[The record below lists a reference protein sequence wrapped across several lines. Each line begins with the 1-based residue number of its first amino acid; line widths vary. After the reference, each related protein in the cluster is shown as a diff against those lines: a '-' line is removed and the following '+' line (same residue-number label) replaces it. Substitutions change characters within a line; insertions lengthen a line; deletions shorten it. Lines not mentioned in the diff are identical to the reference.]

1 MQSLELLIIFIAI
14 FLLFLFVILFVCKS
28 LELHKILRRNQN
40 SNEQKEDYM
49 AMMIHDIRTPLSVIR
64 GAADILLVE
73 DKNLQQ
79 EDKEKLLN
87 QIKETSEELLK
98 MAGNILDVSKIEMGR
113 FEIHKVKADLN
124 MILKGEHDYF
134 LPLVNK
140 NGLKMEIKLDP
151 GISKVDLDPD
161 QLKRVLN
168 NLISNAIKF
177 TPSGGS
183 ILISSKKFNSS
194 SIEVCVADTGIGIK
208 DSIKKKLFNKF
219 IQGDQTEKSAG
230 TGYGLGLVVVKE
242 IVSLHGGKIRIEDNI
257 PKGTRFIFTLPL

>member
-14 FLLFLFVILFVCKS
+14 FLLFLFVVLFVFKS
-28 LELHKILRRNQN
+28 LELHKVIKKYQ
-40 SNEQKEDYM
+40 SNNKQKEDYM

-113 FEIHKVKADLN
+113 FEIHKVKTDLN
-124 MILKGEHDYF
+124 MILQGEHDYF

-140 NGLKMEIKLDP
+140 SGLKMEIKLDP
-151 GISKVDLDPD
+151 SISKVDLDPD

-177 TPSGGS
+177 TPSGGT
-183 ILISSKKFNSS
+183 ITISSKKFNSS
-194 SIEVCVADTGIGIK
+194 VEVCVADTGIGIK
-208 DSIKKKLFNKF
+208 DNIKKKLFHKF
-219 IQGDQTEKSAG
+219 TQGDQTEKSAG

-242 IVSLHGGKIRIEDNI
+242 IVSLHGGSIRIEDNV
-257 PKGTRFIFTLPL
+257 PKGTHFVFTLPL